1 MNRSL
6 AIEFSRVTEVAA
18 LAGFAWLGRG
28 DKNSADDAAVKAMR
42 YMLNLVHMDAEV
54 VIGEGE
60 IDQAP
65 MLYIGEKVGSG
76 MGELVSIAVDPI
88 DGTRMTAMGQTNA
101 ISVLA
106 AGGKNTFLKAPDM
119 YMEKW

>member
-42 YMLNLVHMDAEV
+42 YMLNLIHK
-54 VIGEGE
+54 IGR
-60 IDQAP
+60 AH
-65 MLYIGEKVGSG
+65 V
-76 MGELVSIAVDPI
+76 
-88 DGTRMTAMGQTNA
+88 
-101 ISVLA
+101 
-106 AGGKNTFLKAPDM
+106 
-119 YMEKW
+119 